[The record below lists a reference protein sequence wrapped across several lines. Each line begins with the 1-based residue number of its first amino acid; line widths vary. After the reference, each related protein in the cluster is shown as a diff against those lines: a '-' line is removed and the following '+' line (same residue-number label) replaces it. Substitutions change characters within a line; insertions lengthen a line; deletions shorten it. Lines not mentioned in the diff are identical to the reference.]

1 MNAIIIDTET
11 TGLYPN
17 ADELLQVSIID
28 TNGTTLFNEYLKPIN
43 AKTWRAA
50 QRIHHISPEM
60 VEDCKHITEYIDT
73 IQSIIDDADMII
85 GYNVSFDTAF
95 LETSGIVFQDKEY
108 FDVMMNFAEIYGEWN
123 DYFQDFKWQKL
134 TTCASYYNY
143 EWDEEAHNALG
154 DCKATLHCYKEMTA
168 NE

>member
-43 AKTWRAA
+43 AKTWRTA

-60 VEDCKHITEYIDT
+60 VKDCKHITEYSDT
-73 IQSIIDDADMII
+73 I
-85 GYNVSFDTAF
+85 
-95 LETSGIVFQDKEY
+95 K
-108 FDVMMNFAEIYGEWN
+108 
-123 DYFQDFKWQKL
+123 
-134 TTCASYYNY
+134 
-143 EWDEEAHNALG
+143 AL
-154 DCKATLHCYKEMTA
+154 LIMLI
-168 NE
+168 